1 VLIEKLVEQE
11 VQKTKN
17 EIKEIEERKD
27 ISKQSNI
34 LAFLNISQETQSTT
48 QETQSTTQETQS
60 TTQETQSTINEDKED
75 SLKTKIQQAKIDTQ
89 QERIKILE
97 EQTQAAQKS
106 LNPRYTKHTES
117 ELQAKTSTL
126 SPQIKSKL
134 ENANI
139 KLEDYASF
147 LLSREKIGND
157 TSTPEN
163 ETFLKSLKN
172 LEHSL

>member
-1 VLIEKLVEQE
+1 MKQKSQIDNELEKS
-11 VQKTKN
+11 
-17 EIKEIEERKD
+17 KD
-27 ISKQSNI
+27 I
-34 LAFLNISQETQSTT
+34 L
-48 QETQSTTQETQS
+48 
-60 TTQETQSTINEDKED
+60 
-75 SLKTKIQQAKIDTQ
+75 
-89 QERIKILE
+89 
-97 EQTQAAQKS
+97 EQTKKLQNLLSPK
-106 LNPRYTKHTES
+106 YTKHTET

-134 ENANI
+134 KNANI

>member
-17 EIKEIEERKD
+17 EIKETEERKD
-27 ISKQSNI
+27 ISKQPNI
-34 LAFLNISQETQSTT
+34 SAFLNISQETQSTT

-60 TTQETQSTINEDKED
+60 TINEDKEE

-89 QERIKILE
+89 QEQIKILE
-97 EQTQAAQKS
+97 EQTQAAQKA
-106 LNPRYTKHTES
+106 LNPRYTKHTET

-139 KLEDYASF
+139 KFEDYASF

>member
-1 VLIEKLVEQE
+1 MLIEKLVEQE

-17 EIKEIEERKD
+17 EIKETEERKD
-27 ISKQSNI
+27 ISKQPNI
-34 LAFLNISQETQSTT
+34 SAFLNISQETQSTT

-60 TTQETQSTINEDKED
+60 TINKDKEN

-89 QERIKILE
+89 QEQIKILE
-97 EQTQAAQKS
+97 EQTQAAQKA
-106 LNPRYTKHTES
+106 LNPRYTKHTET

-139 KLEDYASF
+139 KFEDYASF

>member
-1 VLIEKLVEQE
+1 MLIEKLVEQE

-17 EIKEIEERKD
+17 EIKETEERKD
-27 ISKQSNI
+27 ISKQPNI
-34 LAFLNISQETQSTT
+34 SAFLNISQETQSTT
-48 QETQSTTQETQS
+48 QETQST
-60 TTQETQSTINEDKED
+60 INEDKEE

-89 QERIKILE
+89 QEQIKILE
-97 EQTQAAQKS
+97 EQTQAAQKA
-106 LNPRYTKHTES
+106 LNPRYTKHTET

-139 KLEDYASF
+139 KFEDYASF